1 MQNLY
6 VLLHLALELT
16 DLLLAQLVY
25 TRRELEQQWVH
36 NRLRTPP
43 ASLDRSTSNS
53 SSFSRSNNRRVPQCP
68 FTSPPPPR
76 TIPIIY
82 QQLVLLR
89 QQRQGGERRRPRVSR
104 GPSPLPAAIPVLQV
118 NDLPVPDTP
127 PSNQPTFPRLSRP
140 LSPSPHPFGFAS
152 HPDLSWDPHGFHGFH
167 VWRPRNLHHFM
178 SDFVTDTPEDA
189 TPGPGLTIRGASAGQ
204 EAMYLGETA
213 LIQSHR
219 IQVWDFSKFKI
230 PKIGNVKENIV
241 VAECKIHNDASVD
254 VSRDNKILV
263 ALLPNGRYNSTTMLG
278 VYSLEWSSLGQ
289 CLYMTSFEQNAVSVS
304 LSPTNRHLLV
314 GLATRRMVPSDHTII
329 AQIFYLDGAHPIP
342 NKEVGIK
349 GRLRH
354 ARNIEQ
360 CRNHSSL
367 SVNCIR
373 WLPTPGQGFV
383 YGTNSGFLRI
393 LRSHPPVYEKYKSFV
408 YGTVRFT
415 VPATWC
421 LTVVHSH
428 IGGGEEGKTARR
440 NNAGS
445 PKLKILMPSC
455 ISLGGQK
462 CRPQAM
468 LLKDDTSSNAAD
480 GYCCGPFRIKRELD
494 RLVALLALVSRSDR
508 LMALKGLK
516 NPGRRSTISD
526 KAPPQMDLLMTL
538 GICDP
543 GIDGRASGRGYPG
556 RTN

>member
-1 MQNLY
+1 MSKLGNTLGLGRGSSSPGTAAGTSRMNDETQGNATSAGLDETRRSWDQTRESTQRQAREVLSLMVGSLTEFFRNHNVADQNLY

-43 ASLDRSTSNS
+43 ASLDRSTSS
-53 SSFSRSNNRRVPQCP
+53 SSFSRSNNRRGPQCP
-68 FTSPPPPR
+68 FPSPPPPR

-127 PSNQPTFPRLSRP
+127 TSNQPTFPRLSRP

-152 HPDLSWDPHGFHGFH
+152 HSDLSWDPHGFHGFH

-189 TPGPGLTIRGASAGQ
+189 TPGPGLNIRGASAGQ

-219 IQVWDFSKFKI
+219 IQVWDFSKFNI

-393 LRSHPPVYEKYKSFV
+393 LR
-408 YGTVRFT
+408 
-415 VPATWC
+415 
-421 LTVVHSH
+421 
-428 IGGGEEGKTARR
+428 
-440 NNAGS
+440 
-445 PKLKILMPSC
+445 
-455 ISLGGQK
+455 
-462 CRPQAM
+462 
-468 LLKDDTSSNAAD
+468 
-480 GYCCGPFRIKRELD
+480 
-494 RLVALLALVSRSDR
+494 
-508 LMALKGLK
+508 
-516 NPGRRSTISD
+516 
-526 KAPPQMDLLMTL
+526 
-538 GICDP
+538 
-543 GIDGRASGRGYPG
+543 
-556 RTN
+556 

>member
-1 MQNLY
+1 MSKLGNTLGLGRGSSSPGTAAGTSRMNDETQGNATSAGLDETRRSWDQTRESTQRQAREVLSLMVGSLTEFFRNHNVADQNLY

-43 ASLDRSTSNS
+43 ASLDRSTSSS
-53 SSFSRSNNRRVPQCP
+53 SSFSRSNNRRGPQCP
-68 FTSPPPPR
+68 FPSPPPPR

-127 PSNQPTFPRLSRP
+127 TSNQPTFPRLSRP

-152 HPDLSWDPHGFHGFH
+152 HSDLSWDPHGFHGFH

-189 TPGPGLTIRGASAGQ
+189 TPGPGLNIRGASAGQ

-219 IQVWDFSKFKI
+219 IQVWDFSKFNI

-393 LRSHPPVYEKYKSFV
+393 LR
-408 YGTVRFT
+408 
-415 VPATWC
+415 
-421 LTVVHSH
+421 
-428 IGGGEEGKTARR
+428 
-440 NNAGS
+440 
-445 PKLKILMPSC
+445 
-455 ISLGGQK
+455 
-462 CRPQAM
+462 
-468 LLKDDTSSNAAD
+468 
-480 GYCCGPFRIKRELD
+480 
-494 RLVALLALVSRSDR
+494 
-508 LMALKGLK
+508 
-516 NPGRRSTISD
+516 
-526 KAPPQMDLLMTL
+526 
-538 GICDP
+538 
-543 GIDGRASGRGYPG
+543 
-556 RTN
+556 